1 MKQALYKK
9 WSFQWRISS
18 VNVTKSTVSCG
29 FRHIYWRNPQ
39 WKTSFFVQ
47 WERINKEFKYEDL
60 DWCSNS
66 HISELFTI
74 IVKSL
79 PRRYERHVKMK
90 VFYSSGFEKYQL
102 EIPSYLWNRPKA
114 ILDDILKKMGMVS
127 PEMIASIKPVPN
139 APDATYL
146 VEQDSIHGKEIH
158 LPLPMV
164 LKESFTL
171 QAFLCS
177 DQKWIWS
184 FRRLYITLRISS
196 GNVTKSA
203 GNCGFG
209 YNYWRNP

>member
-47 WERINKEFKYEDL
+47 WERINKELKYEDL

-139 APDATYL
+139 ALRCNLPRWTGL
-146 VEQDSIHGKEIH
+146 LHGKEIH
-158 LPLPMV
+158 PPLPRAV
-164 LKESFTL
+164 IFDEYLFQQENENYYLVRK
-171 QAFLCS
+171 
-177 DQKWIWS
+177 
-184 FRRLYITLRISS
+184 SS
-196 GNVTKSA
+196 TILVVNI
-203 GNCGFG
+203 F
-209 YNYWRNP
+209 